1 MSQAKSAGQKHVP
14 LRMCVGCREA
24 LAKRSLIR
32 VVRSPEGVRIDPS
45 GKASG
50 RGAYLHDRR
59 ECWEKALRGPLGQ
72 ALKTDLSPAEREIL
86 VGHMNRLPPDEGK
99 STDPPSASGGTE

>member
-1 MSQAKSAGQKHVP
+1 MSQTKSASPKHVP

-32 VVRSPEGVRIDPS
+32 VVRGPDGIRIDPS

-59 ECWEKALRGPLGQ
+59 ECWEKALRGALGQ
-72 ALKTDLSPAEREIL
+72 ALKAELTPAEREML
-86 VGHMNRLPPDEGK
+86 VNHMIRIPPDDGK
-99 STDPPSASGGTE
+99 PADSPKTAGGTG